1 MAEHLFDWFGFDQ
14 TSNADANSKNS
25 KTIQKYAKTINRRLA
40 IQ

>member
-1 MAEHLFDWFGFDQ
+1 MAELLFDWFGFDQ

-25 KTIQKYAKTINRRLA
+25 KQLYAKTINRRLA